1 MITRRL
7 KTMRGRIFAIFLILA
22 VCIQFPRGL
31 AVEPR
36 SYEPP
41 ANTPVIPWKRF
52 SIAYAV
58 RIVGNAAASKV
69 EFYITADG
77 GLSWEK
83 YGEDPDRISPMVIT
97 VPGEGTY
104 GLITAVSTN
113 VRPAFPPRPGTRPD
127 RFVIVDRTPP
137 QAQWLSPTSEQI
149 LLTEAGIE
157 LAWIS
162 SDPHLGL
169 TPVDIEYSIDG
180 GNFWLPLREKLPA
193 KGSINW
199 TPPVLEGQ
207 TDIALRLIATDLAGN
222 KRIVR
227 NKATFTLDNEPPVVT
242 ILGPSS
248 SGSFKFDI
256 DYTVTDN
263 ESGVK
268 NVELYYTVDGGTE
281 WFYFGPDADL
291 SSPIPFSAPAAKEV
305 GLYIVATD
313 KNGNKT
319 PSPARGAMPMAYVTL
334 DLEPPQVS
342 ILPPFTTSGEV
353 IAMNNPVDI
362 RWNASDANIKEGS
375 TQIQLSRDGGATW
388 TDLTFDREANGS
400 WQWVP
405 SVAGNNLLLKVSV
418 SDLMGNIG
426 TAVSMPFSVDEK
438 RPAMQFESI
447 TPIDNNAG
455 MEGGFNTSQP
465 QTDYSSQN
473 DDLWAPPV
481 PSTVELESETITDLP
496 APEDSS
502 VKTGG
507 IEAEDNPFGEIT
519 DDSGTSIDSEV
530 KTDIEITDN
539 LDLPPMSGADSVP
552 TLNDS
557 FANNEIPDSDFAP
570 LDDTAV
576 DTDFDSS
583 NTEET
588 TIESVQETTEEIPAP
603 PTDDD
608 FSDLGLDS
616 IPEVPAPTENTLNIT
631 DTTTSDSDLLDDSLL
646 NEDNF
651 TEIPEPES
659 LPTEG
664 TNTPPATGTDSDMT
678 FPAIPDIGGSGSDSI
693 EDITIPENLPVSE
706 PQSEQTSAEDTEMP
720 AIPDIPAP
728 AQTIDSTNELGL
740 PPIEDEKSSEADSL
754 GLPPDFGGEIPEPA
768 KPAVDDLL
776 TQAQAAF
783 EDEED
788 YDKAESLAKEVIKLN
803 PDSAQAYAII
813 ASVLTEKGSYD
824 SAFDYAHKA
833 INLAPESAEYLQILG
848 YAQYQKATEI
858 NRMLGSSDL
867 TPAQASNLGS
877 QLITALDQAQE
888 AYSKMLSSTNE
899 IDVKEGYY
907 RLAQVDYFK
916 ATRIMNNEV
925 EISDTLRKAIANYQ
939 KAYAIGQPDYR
950 EVLQIGIC
958 NYRLTDYVQAEQWL
972 EKAQEIAPIERA
984 PKEAFFY
991 LALINEKTNRPAEA
1005 LPFWEKVA
1013 EYYPENSSYRK
1024 LAQTRI
1030 SALSGM

>member
-1 MITRRL
+1 
-7 KTMRGRIFAIFLILA
+7 MRGRIFALFLILA
-22 VCIQFPRGL
+22 ACIQFPRGL

-36 SYEPP
+36 SYQPP

-58 RIVGNAAASKV
+58 RIVGNAATSKI
-69 EFYITADG
+69 EFYITDDG
-77 GLSWEK
+77 GLTWNK
-83 YGEDPDRISPMVIT
+83 YGEDPDKISPMVIT
-97 VPGEGTY
+97 VPAEGTY

-113 VRPAFPPRPGTRPD
+113 VRPALPPRPGTRPD

-137 QAQWLSPTSEQI
+137 QAQWLSPVSEQI
-149 LLTEAGIE
+149 LLTESGIE
-157 LAWIS
+157 LAWTS

-169 TPVDIEYSIDG
+169 TPVDIEYSTDG

-193 KGSINW
+193 KGSISWN
-199 TPPVLEGQ
+199 PPVMEGQ
-207 TDIALRLIATDLAGN
+207 SDIALRLIATDLAGN

-227 NKATFTLDNEPPVVT
+227 NKATFTLDNEPPVIT

-256 DYTVTDN
+256 DYTATDN
-263 ESGVK
+263 ESGIK
-268 NVELYYTVDGGTE
+268 NIELYYTVNGGTE
-281 WFYFGPDADL
+281 WYYFGPDSDL
-291 SSPIPFSAPAAKEV
+291 TSPISFSSPAAKEV

-313 KNGNKT
+313 RNGNKT

-334 DLEPPQVS
+334 DLEPPQVN
-342 ILPPFTTSGEV
+342 ILPPFTSSGEV
-353 IAMNNPVDI
+353 ISMNSPVDI

-400 WQWVP
+400 WQWIP
-405 SVAGNNLLLKVSV
+405 DTPGNNLLLKISV

-447 TPIDNNAG
+447 TPLENNAG
-455 MEGGFNTSQP
+455 TDSGFNTLPSQP
-465 QTDYSSQN
+465 DTSSQN

-496 APEDSS
+496 IPESTAP
-502 VKTGG
+502 VKP
-507 IEAEDNPFGEIT
+507 ENADANPLDNPFASIAAETPSAVDSDLPT
-519 DDSGTSIDSEV
+519 DALV
-530 KTDIEITDN
+530 NDN
-539 LDLPPMSGADSVP
+539 LDIPPAVDEEPVP
-552 TLNDS
+552 TLNDN
-557 FANNEIPDSDFAP
+557 FANNEISDSDFAP
-570 LDDTAV
+570 LDDTDMNLPV
-576 DTDFDSS
+576 PE
-583 NTEET
+583 NITEET
-588 TIESVQETTEEIPAP
+588 VEQTTEEIPVP
-603 PTDDD
+603 PAEDD

-616 IPEVPAPTENTLNIT
+616 IPDLPAPADETLDITETE
-631 DTTTSDSDLLDDSLL
+631 TTESSAPDDSLL
-646 NEDNF
+646 NADDF
-651 TEIPEPES
+651 TAIPEPGS
-659 LPTEG
+659 LQPEEADVD
-664 TNTPPATGTDSDMT
+664 NSEKDMSI
-678 FPAIPDIGGSGSDSI
+678 PAIPDIDSTTSESI
-693 EDITIPENLPVSE
+693 EDITIPEPLPLNDNTL
-706 PQSEQTSAEDTEMP
+706 EQPSTPTENADMP
-720 AIPDIPAP
+720 VIPDIPAP
-728 AQTIDSTNELGL
+728 AETVAEESEDFSL
-740 PPIEDEKSSEADSL
+740 PPIAEEAESTVTSAAESL
-754 GLPPDFGGEIPEPA
+754 DLPLDLTEEIPQAAA
-768 KPAVDDLL
+768 KPAVSDLL
-776 TQAQAAF
+776 TQAQTAF
-783 EDEED
+783 EEEVD
-788 YDKAESLAKEVIKLN
+788 YDKAESLAKEVIKLD
-803 PDSAQAYAII
+803 PDSAQAYAIV
-813 ASVLTEKGSYD
+813 ASVLTEKGNYD

-858 NRMLGSSDL
+858 NRMLSSSDL
-867 TPAQASNLGS
+867 TPAQASNLGA
-877 QLITALDQAQE
+877 QLITALDQSSE

-916 ATRIMNNEV
+916 ATRIMND
-925 EISDTLRKAIANYQ
+925 EIEIADTLRKAIANYQ

-958 NYRLTDYVQAEQWL
+958 NYRLTDYAQAEQWL
-972 EKAQEIAPIERA
+972 EKAQEVAPVERA

-1013 EYYPENSSYRK
+1013 EFYPDNSSYKK